1 MIELELPDVESS
13 VRLGK
18 AVAASLPAEAGG
30 WMLLLRG
37 ELGAGKSTVARSIL
51 SALGHSGPVP
61 SPTYTLVEPY
71 DLPGLKVY
79 HIDLYRI
86 SDAVELQY
94 LGFDEL
100 DSGLRL
106 VEWPERVPALRDAAD
121 LDVSLHY
128 AGSARRVEIRAL
140 SGRAAAVLRSLE
152 ASLRTLDRSSSQP
165 SAQV

>member
-1 MIELELPDVESS
+1 VIEFELPDTRSS
-13 VRLGK
+13 VRLGE
-18 AVAASLPAEAGG
+18 AIAASLPAEAGG

-37 ELGAGKSTVARSIL
+37 ELGAGKSTVARAIL

-61 SPTYTLVEPY
+61 SPTYTLIEPY
-71 DLPGLKVY
+71 DLEGFKAY

-100 DSGLRL
+100 DRGLRL
-106 VEWPERVPALRDAAD
+106 VEWPERAPALRDAAD

-128 AGSARRVEIRAL
+128 ADRARRVEIRAL
-140 SGRAAAVLRSLE
+140 SGRADAVVDSLE
-152 ASLRTLDRSSSQP
+152 ASYQP
-165 SAQV
+165 SAEV

>member
-1 MIELELPDVESS
+1 MIELDLPEVESS

-18 AVAASLPAEAGG
+18 AIAGSLPADAGG

-51 SALGHSGPVP
+51 SALGHAGPVP

-71 DLPGLKVY
+71 EVPGFTVY

-86 SDAVELQY
+86 SDAAELQY

-100 DSGLRL
+100 DTGLRL
-106 VEWPERVPALRDAAD
+106 VEWPERAPALEDAAD
-121 LDVSLHY
+121 LDVALRY
-128 AGSARRVEIRAL
+128 AGLARRAEIRAL
-140 SGRAAAVLRSLE
+140 SGRAAAVLSSLE
-152 ASLRTLDRSSSQP
+152 ARWRALEELPPEP

>member
-1 MIELELPDVESS
+1 VIELDLPDVESS
-13 VRLGK
+13 QRLGE

-51 SALGHSGPVP
+51 LALGHTGSVP

-71 DLPGLKVY
+71 ELPGSTVY

-86 SDAVELQY
+86 SDATELAY

-100 DSGLRL
+100 DTGLRL
-106 VEWPERVPALRDAAD
+106 VEWPERAPALVDAAD
-121 LDVSLHY
+121 LDVSLYY
-128 AGSARRVEIRAL
+128 AGSARRVEVRAL
-140 SGRAAAVLRSLE
+140 SRRAEAVLRSLE
-152 ASLRTLDRSSSQP
+152 GRWRASDHAPPEP